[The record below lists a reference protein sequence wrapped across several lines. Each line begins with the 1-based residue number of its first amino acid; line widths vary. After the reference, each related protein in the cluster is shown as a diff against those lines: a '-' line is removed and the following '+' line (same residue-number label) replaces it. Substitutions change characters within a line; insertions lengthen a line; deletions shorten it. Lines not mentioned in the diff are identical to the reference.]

1 MVDREVHSMT
11 LWKIWFGHVG
21 RLRDAFSRDR
31 AFLWFVMALVGC
43 TVRPDLVGVTSFV
56 RACWLKEPCYQ
67 ALRRLFHSSAVDL
80 NALTPLWVRVAFD
93 AVGSRSVRV
102 DGKRVLLCDGL
113 KAPKEGRKMPAVK
126 SLHQEST
133 NNSKPEYIMGHSWQA
148 ISLLVEAGTSLFS
161 LPLSA
166 RIHEGVVFTNRDH
179 RTLLDRMVELMD
191 SLGIEEP
198 VYLLADAYYACRKIS
213 RALLRSGS
221 HLISRVRI
229 TSVAY
234 EPLPPIPN
242 GKRTRGRPRVY
253 GRKVP
258 LRTLFDDPAA
268 MTDIESPYSGDRD
281 VRLQACFRD
290 LVWKPVG
297 RLVRF
302 VAVEHPTLGRRILLS
317 TDVTRSM
324 AEIIRM
330 YGWRFKIEVGFK
342 QAIHVL
348 GAYRYHFWMSAMK
361 RIRRGSGNQYLH
373 RTSDEYRA
381 QVRRKILAYELHVQ
395 VGLIAQGLLQCLAVT
410 AAHQVWTGFRGWLR
424 TIRPGLPPSELVTT
438 HALRDTLPE
447 FLVRCARD
455 HFFAKFLADKLDPE
469 RTPGF
474 LLAA

>member
-1 MVDREVHSMT
+1 MA
-11 LWKIWFGHVG
+11 LWKTWFDHVAQ
-21 RLRDAFSRDR
+21 LRGAFARQR
-31 AFLWFVMALVGC
+31 TFLWFVLALVAC

-56 RACWLKEPCYQ
+56 RACWLKEACYE
-67 ALRRLFHSSAVDL
+67 ALLRLFHSSAVDL
-80 NALTPLWVRVAFD
+80 RLLTQLWVRVAIS
-93 AVGSRSVRV
+93 AVGSRAVRV
-102 DGKRVLLCDGL
+102 DGKLVLLCDGL

-148 ISLLVEAGTSLFS
+148 ISLLVAADTSQFS

-166 RIHEGVVFTNRDH
+166 RIHEGVIFTNRDR
-179 RTLLDRMVELMD
+179 RTLLDRMVELMG
-191 SLGIEEP
+191 SLGIEDP
-198 VYLLADAYYACRKIS
+198 VYLLADAYYACRKIT

-229 TSVAY
+229 TSVAH
-234 EPLPPIPN
+234 EPIAPVP
-242 GKRTRGRPRVY
+242 GHKRARGRPRIY
-253 GRKVP
+253 GQKIL

-268 MTDIESPYSGDRD
+268 MVEIESPYSGDRD
-281 VRLQACFRD
+281 VRLQARFRD

-302 VAVEHPTLGRRILLS
+302 VAVEHPTLGRRILIS

-324 AEIIRM
+324 SEIIRM

-342 QAIHVL
+342 HAIHVV
-348 GAYRYHFWMSAMK
+348 GTWAYHFWMARMK
-361 RIRRGSGNQYLH
+361 RTRRGSGDQYLH
-373 RTSDEYRA
+373 RADDDYRA
-381 QVRRKILAYELHVQ
+381 RVRRKIQAYELHVQ
-395 VGLIAQGLLQCLAVT
+395 VGLIAQGLLQCLAAT
-410 AAHQVWTGFRGWLR
+410 APKQVWSGFRSWLR
-424 TIRPGLPPSELVTT
+424 TLRPGLPPSELVT
-438 HALRDTLPE
+438 AAVLREALPE

-455 HFFAKFLADKLDPE
+455 HFFAKFLVSKLDPN